1 MMQTSQSHKAAVL
14 MAMRLIRPV
23 FQQHGYNLERYSN
36 NAVADALLEECP
48 EMDASW
54 LGPKHLR
61 RAVRHLKRRHGAGS
75 FFLALLKALGL
86 SHRNGNSRP
95 SSN

>member
-1 MMQTSQSHKAAVL
+1 MQTSQSHKAALL

-23 FQQHGYNLERYSN
+23 FLQHGYNVEGYSN
-36 NAVADALLEECP
+36 NAIADALLEMCP

-54 LGPKHLR
+54 LGPEHLR
-61 RAVRHLKRRHGAGS
+61 RAVRRLKRRPGARL
-75 FFLALLKALGL
+75 FFVGVLKAFGLGD
-86 SHRNGNSRP
+86 RNGKSRL